1 MPSADGSGHP
11 TGEPV
16 EPDYRFTLA
25 NERTF
30 LAYERTAIG
39 LVAAALA
46 VINLLEPEW
55 PEQVLGGLLLLAGT
69 VAAVGGYVRYRA
81 VDRALRAGRPLPPN
95 PAVHLV
101 ALAVVIC
108 LVAAAISVLV

>member
-1 MPSADGSGHP
+1 MA
-11 TGEPV
+11 

-46 VINLLEPEW
+46 VLHLLDSDW
-55 PEQVLGGLLLLAGT
+55 PEQALGGLLLLSGAI
-69 VAAVGGYVRYRA
+69 AAAGGYARFRM
-81 VDRALRAGRPLPPN
+81 VDAAMKDGRDLPAN
-95 PAVHLV
+95 PALHL
-101 ALAVVIC
+101 LAVAVVLC
-108 LVAAAISVLV
+108 LVAAAISVLA

>member
-1 MPSADGSGHP
+1 LA
-11 TGEPV
+11 

-46 VINLLEPEW
+46 VLHLLDSDW
-55 PEQVLGGLLLLAGT
+55 PQQALGGLLLVAGG
-69 VAAVGGYVRYRA
+69 VAAIGGY
-81 VDRALRAGRPLPPN
+81 LRFRSVQAAISDGNDLPAN
-95 PAVHLV
+95 PALHL
-101 ALAVVIC
+101 LAIVVVVCI
-108 LVAAAISVLV
+108 VAAAFSVLA